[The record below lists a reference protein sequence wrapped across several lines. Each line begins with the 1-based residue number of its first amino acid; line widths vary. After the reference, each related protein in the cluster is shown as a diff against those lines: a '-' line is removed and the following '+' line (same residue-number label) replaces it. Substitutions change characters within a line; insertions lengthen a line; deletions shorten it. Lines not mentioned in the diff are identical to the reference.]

1 MHGAFGPVDLRQGV
15 LVLPG
20 CEWRCR
26 RPEPAASAALSA
38 AVAGSSHASNVS
50 HLPFAWCPRVL
61 SFSTRHMQA
70 VEHSHPLGTVPFSHP
85 RHVSVSLSLFE
96 LLLRWLPMCVRLP
109 VRPLP
114 RFSSLGT
121 CDPQQLHPD
130 TSDGVGT
137 TLPADLPAS
146 RLFLGLAWLL
156 LSFFSHSA
164 CTSLVL
170 IEMVARP

>member
-1 MHGAFGPVDLRQGV
+1 MVRLARLIFAREYWYFRGASGAAGGQNLRLLQ
-15 LVLPG
+15 LFQLRSQAPAMLPTSPICHLPG
-20 CEWRCR
+20 APESCHSPPVICR
-26 RPEPAASAALSA
+26 P
-38 AVAGSSHASNVS
+38 SSTAI
-50 HLPFAWCPRVL
+50 PWVL
-61 SFSTRHMQA
+61 YLFPT
-70 VEHSHPLGTVPFSHP
+70 P

-137 TLPADLPAS
+137 TLPADLQTCRPLAS
-146 RLFLGLAWLL
+146 
-156 LSFFSHSA
+156 
-164 CTSLVL
+164 SLVWHGSSCPFFPTL
-170 IEMVARP
+170 LVLHWS